1 MPKSCQKSNLN
12 KEVLVGQIEEYPLSK
27 NLVPMEIWEKRPN
40 QMNCVV
46 HSTTEYT
53 PLHAAAENG
62 RVSTCKLIMDNVLEK
77 KSPEQSKVYV
87 TSRCRCKW

>member
-27 NLVPMEIWEKRPN
+27 NLVPMEIWEKKPN
-40 QMNCVV
+40 QMKCAVD
-46 HSTTEYT
+46 STTEYT

-62 RVSTCKLIMDNVLEK
+62 HFSVCKLIMDNVSEK
-77 KSPEQSKVYV
+77 NPPNNQKCTPLHVV
-87 TSRCRCKW
+87 AA